1 MFKEPTDNR
10 LQIRVDLNKKIEF
23 IKLTNTFKLTEPE
36 LFVFLIDNSLLLEVD
51 NIKFFRRTLRQRVRK
66 GIGRTFLNELIKLR
80 DDLDIYT
87 KLL

>member
-10 LQIRVDLNKKIEF
+10 LQVRVDLNKKIEF
-23 IKLTNTFKLTEPE
+23 LKLANTLKLTEPE

-51 NIKFFRRTLRQRVRK
+51 NIKFFRKTLRQRVRK
-66 GIGRTFLNELIKLR
+66 GIGRTFLNELLKLK
-80 DDLDIYT
+80 DDLNTYT